1 MIELTTNSPGIEFI
15 RNEMDWDT
23 HDAWGSVQAPRFELA
38 GAWWVHTGEYIE
50 GFRTGSGYR
59 MNSTAKR
66 LNGAMNAGI
75 ITRED
80 VDYWF
85 RVLNRMR
92 DLVIAAGRE
101 Y

>member
-1 MIELTTNSPGIEFI
+1 MIKSAGIEFI
-15 RNEMDWDT
+15 RNEMDWDKY
-23 HDAWGSVQAPRFELA
+23 DAWGSVQAPRFELA
-38 GAWWVHTGEYIE
+38 GAWWVFTGESIE
-50 GFRTGSGYR
+50 GFYTGGNYR
-59 MNSTAKR
+59 MNRQAKR

-85 RVLNRMR
+85 TVLNRMR
-92 DLVIAAGRE
+92 DLVIAAGRD

>member
-1 MIELTTNSPGIEFI
+1 MKTAGVEFI
-15 RNEMDWDT
+15 RNEMYWDKY
-23 HDAWGSVQAPRFELA
+23 DAWASVQSPRFELA
-38 GAWWVHTGEYIE
+38 GSWWVFTGESIE
-50 GFRTGSGYR
+50 GFYTGGNYR
-59 MNSTAKR
+59 MSRQAKR

-85 RVLNRMR
+85 TVLNRMR
-92 DLVIAAGRE
+92 ELVILAGRD

>member
-1 MIELTTNSPGIEFI
+1 MSTAGIEFI
-15 RNEMDWDT
+15 RNEMYWDKY
-23 HDAWGSVQAPRFELA
+23 DPWGSVQSPRFELA
-38 GAWWVHTGEYIE
+38 GAWWVFTGEYIE
-50 GFRTGSGYR
+50 GFWTGGGYR
-59 MNSTAKR
+59 MNSSAKR

-75 ITRED
+75 IARED

-92 DLVIAAGRE
+92 DLVIATGRD